1 MSKNDAFVKERQA
14 HLHSIV
20 ALPILYGKWIGDNR
34 TDIDALVR
42 KDWELMKDRKSVT
55 TNLKKTMEGLNAT
68 LRHCHNLY
76 NKFSENQNELAQ
88 INQAAKDAIKLIQ
101 ELEAYKDIVFSLLD
115 VGYPHN
121 FQREEPW
128 IRNYC
133 YKITGVVK
141 MAYDAVEE
149 EEK

>member
-1 MSKNDAFVKERQA
+1 MKNEKAEKTE
-14 HLHSIV
+14 
-20 ALPILYGKWIGDNR
+20 
-34 TDIDALVR
+34 
-42 KDWELMKDRKSVT
+42 
-55 TNLKKTMEGLNAT
+55 LKKTMEGLNAT

-121 FQREEPW
+121 FQREKPW
-128 IRNYC
+128 IRDYC

-141 MAYDAVEE
+141 MAYDAVEGTTR
-149 EEK
+149 